1 MLTHTATTLI
11 LKDRING
18 TKCVSEK
25 TKMSE
30 SAAAAASLRAARA
43 DQPGSG
49 FSGGSAAALRRLFEV
64 LTLLDLFGQAFLLAQ
79 FFKPAHHLLH
89 AFASS
94 GLDSNRHGS

>member
-1 MLTHTATTLI
+1 MLTHTTSILI

-25 TKMSE
+25 AKMPE
-30 SAAAAASLRAARA
+30 SAATTGSLRARPN
-43 DQPGSG
+43 QPRSG
-49 FSGGSAAALRRLFEV
+49 FSGGTAAALRRLFEV

-94 GLDSNRHGS
+94 GLDSNRHG